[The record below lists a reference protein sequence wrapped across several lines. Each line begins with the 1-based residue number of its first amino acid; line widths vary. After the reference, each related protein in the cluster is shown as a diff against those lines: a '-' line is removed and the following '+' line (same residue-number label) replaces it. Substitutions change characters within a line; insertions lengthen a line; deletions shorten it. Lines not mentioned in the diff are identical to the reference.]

1 MLLSAMA
8 VSTATGCGP
17 GRSDDLPGPPA
28 GAVDYRGN
36 ASTTAAQLAMTD
48 LRQRLEAS
56 YPDGQWAISRYS
68 ADPTTPWEQVRGHYA
83 DALGPSW
90 ASQPRY
96 DGEATG
102 YRSAAWRKGDH
113 VVAIAWQPPSP
124 PDTQPV
130 LTVFLPR
137 P

>member
-17 GRSDDLPGPPA
+17 DGSDALPGPPA
-28 GAVDYRGN
+28 GAVDYRGD

-48 LRQRLEAS
+48 LRHRLEAS
-56 YPDGQWAISRYS
+56 YPDAQWAISRYS
-68 ADPTTPWEQVRGHYA
+68 ADPATAWEQVRGHYA
-83 DALGPSW
+83 DALGPAW
-90 ASQPRY
+90 TSQPRY

-102 YRSAAWRKGDH
+102 YRSAAWRNGDR
-113 VVAIAWQPPSP
+113 VVAIAWQPPTP

-130 LTVFLPR
+130 LTVFLPQ

>member
-8 VSTATGCGP
+8 MSTATGCGP
-17 GRSDDLPGPPA
+17 GGSDELPGPPA
-28 GAVDYRGN
+28 GAVDYRGD
-36 ASTTAAQLAMTD
+36 ASTTAAQLAMSD
-48 LRQRLEAS
+48 LRRRLEAS

-68 ADPTTPWEQVRGHYA
+68 TDPATSWEQVRGHYA

-90 ASQPRY
+90 TNQPRY
-96 DGEATG
+96 DGEAGG
-102 YRSAAWRKGDH
+102 YRSAAWRKGDR

-137 P
+137 S